1 MKRTVKSYVK
11 ARNRLSKKNKIL
23 LNTSPTKIFFKDKDF
38 QNFNFLN
45 PEQKN
50 ILEIGFGDGENLL
63 INARKNLDYFYIGIE
78 VYEMGV
84 ANVLNI
90 AETEGIDN
98 LKVIL
103 GDAVDVLEKNNNFS
117 CFDEVIIFF
126 PDPWPKRKHNKRRL
140 ISENFLMNIK
150 KIMREN
156 GTLRIKT
163 DWQDYADEIEIYLKK
178 VFKNYKEAADQ
189 KLDSITKY
197 EKIALAE
204 KRKISYFEVY

>member
-11 ARNRLSKKNKIL
+11 ARNRLSKKNKLL

-178 VFKNYKEAADQ
+178 VFKNYKRAADQ
-189 KLDSITKY
+189 ILDSITKY

>member
-11 ARNRLSKKNKIL
+11 ARNRLSKKNKNL

-50 ILEIGFGDGENLL
+50 ILEIGFGDGDNLL
-63 INARKNLDYFYIGIE
+63 INARQNPDSFYIGIE

-163 DWQDYADEIEIYLKK
+163 DWQDYADEIEIYLKR

-197 EKIALAE
+197 DKIALAE

>member
-11 ARNRLSKKNKIL
+11 ARNRLSKKNKNL

-50 ILEIGFGDGENLL
+50 ILEIGFGDGDNLL
-63 INARKNLDYFYIGIE
+63 INARQNPDSFYIGIE

>member
-11 ARNRLSKKNKIL
+11 ARNRLSKKNKNL

-50 ILEIGFGDGENLL
+50 ILEIGFGDGDNLL
-63 INARKNLDYFYIGIE
+63 INARQNLDSFYIGIE

>member
-11 ARNRLSKKNKIL
+11 ARNRLSKKNKLL

-103 GDAVDVLEKNNNFS
+103 GDAVDVLEKNNHFS

-163 DWQDYADEIEIYLKK
+163 DWQDYADENRG
-178 VFKNYKEAADQ
+178 V
-189 KLDSITKY
+189 
-197 EKIALAE
+197 
-204 KRKISYFEVY
+204 

>member
-1 MKRTVKSYVK
+1 MKRTLKSYVK

-63 INARKNLDYFYIGIE
+63 INARQNPDSFYIGIE

-150 KIMREN
+150 KIIREN

-178 VFKNYKEAADQ
+178 VFKNYKRAADQ
-189 KLDSITKY
+189 ILDSITKY

>member
-11 ARNRLSKKNKIL
+11 ARNRLSKKNKL
-23 LNTSPTKIFFKDKDF
+23 LLDTSPTNFFFKDKDF

-50 ILEIGFGDGENLL
+50 ILEIGFGDGGNLL
-63 INARKNLDYFYIGIE
+63 INARQNLDSFYIGIE

>member
-63 INARKNLDYFYIGIE
+63 INARQNPDSFYIGIE
-78 VYEMGV
+78 VYEMGM

-178 VFKNYKEAADQ
+178 VFKNYKRAADQ
-189 KLDSITKY
+189 ILDSITKY

>member
-1 MKRTVKSYVK
+1 MKPTIKSYVK
-11 ARNRLSKKNKIL
+11 ARNRLSKKNKLL
-23 LNTSPTKIFFKDKDF
+23 LNTSPTKSFLKEKDF
-38 QNFNFLN
+38 QNFKFLN

-63 INARKNLDYFYIGIE
+63 INARKNLDSFYIGIE

-103 GDAVDVLEKNNNFS
+103 GDAVEVLEKNNYFN

-126 PDPWPKRKHNKRRL
+126 PDPWPKRKHHKRRL

-150 KIMREN
+150 QIMTKN
-156 GTLRIKT
+156 GTLKIKT
-163 DWQDYADEIEIYLKK
+163 DWQDYADEMEIYLKK
-178 VFKNYKEAADQ
+178 VFKNYKEAANQ
-189 KLDSITKY
+189 KLDSISKY

>member
-178 VFKNYKEAADQ
+178 VFKNYKRAADQ
-189 KLDSITKY
+189 ILDSITKY

>member
-1 MKRTVKSYVK
+1 MR
-11 ARNRLSKKNKIL
+11 RPQQIRKKNKNL

-50 ILEIGFGDGENLL
+50 ILEIGFGDGGNLL
-63 INARKNLDYFYIGIE
+63 INARQNLDSFYIGIE

-90 AETEGIDN
+90 AETEGIYN

-103 GDAVDVLEKNNNFS
+103 GDAVDVLEKNNHFS

-126 PDPWPKRKHNKRRL
+126 PDLVCASMSSCFIIKPSPTLDDTIADK
-140 ISENFLMNIK
+140 SELK
-150 KIMREN
+150 
-156 GTLRIKT
+156 IKT
-163 DWQDYADEIEIYLKK
+163 
-178 VFKNYKEAADQ
+178 F
-189 KLDSITKY
+189 T
-197 EKIALAE
+197 
-204 KRKISYFEVY
+204 ISV

>member
-11 ARNRLSKKNKIL
+11 ARNRLSKKNKNL

-63 INARKNLDYFYIGIE
+63 INARQNPDSFYIGIE

-178 VFKNYKEAADQ
+178 VFKNYKRAADQ
-189 KLDSITKY
+189 ILDSITKY

>member
-11 ARNRLSKKNKIL
+11 ARNRLSKKNKNL

-63 INARKNLDYFYIGIE
+63 INARQNLDSFYIGIE

-90 AETEGIDN
+90 AETE
-98 LKVIL
+98 
-103 GDAVDVLEKNNNFS
+103 E
-117 CFDEVIIFF
+117 
-126 PDPWPKRKHNKRRL
+126 
-140 ISENFLMNIK
+140 
-150 KIMREN
+150 
-156 GTLRIKT
+156 
-163 DWQDYADEIEIYLKK
+163 
-178 VFKNYKEAADQ
+178 
-189 KLDSITKY
+189 
-197 EKIALAE
+197 
-204 KRKISYFEVY
+204 

>member
-11 ARNRLSKKNKIL
+11 ARNRLSKKNKL
-23 LNTSPTKIFFKDKDF
+23 LLDTSPTNFFFKDKDF

-63 INARKNLDYFYIGIE
+63 INARQNPDSFYIGIE

-178 VFKNYKEAADQ
+178 VFKNYKRAADQ
-189 KLDSITKY
+189 ILDSITKY

>member
-1 MKRTVKSYVK
+1 MNPTIKSYVK
-11 ARNRLSKKNKIL
+11 ARNRLSQKNKLL
-23 LNTSPTKIFFKDKDF
+23 LNTSPTKFFFKDKDF

-63 INARKNLDYFYIGIE
+63 RNARQNPDSFYIGIE

-103 GDAVDVLEKNNNFS
+103 GDAVEVLEKNNHFN
-117 CFDEVIIFF
+117 CFHEVIIFF
-126 PDPWPKRKHNKRRL
+126 PDPWPKRKHYKRRL

-150 KIMREN
+150 KIITEN

-178 VFKNYKEAADQ
+178 VFKNYKHAANQ
-189 KLDSITKY
+189 KLDLITKY

>member
-178 VFKNYKEAADQ
+178 VFKNYKRAADQ
-189 KLDSITKY
+189 ILDSITKY

-204 KRKISYFEVY
+204 KRNISYFEVY

>member
-1 MKRTVKSYVK
+1 MNRTVKSYVK
-11 ARNRLSKKNKIL
+11 ARNRLSKKNKLL
-23 LNTSPTKIFFKDKDF
+23 LNTSPTKFFFKDKDF
-38 QNFNFLN
+38 QNFKFLN

-63 INARKNLDYFYIGIE
+63 NNARKNLDSFYIGIE

-84 ANVLNI
+84 VNVLNI

-103 GDAVDVLEKNNNFS
+103 GDAVDVLEKNNHFS